1 MSGASFE
8 PYRGKFYRLLHPRPT
23 VVVVTKCEDRLNAA
37 PFSWNTPVSED
48 PPVIAVAMGR
58 STFTRQC
65 LRSNPEATV
74 NVIPPGLAGA
84 AYELGNSS
92 GRTDDKISR
101 LGLELVPGSAV
112 SVPGLAGAVAIYEVK
127 EEASVEVGAMD
138 LVLMRVLA
146 VRARTGIA
154 GEDGLLLDRANVALH
169 GAGEQ
174 FFRVHPEPLPIR

>member
-58 STFTRQC
+58 STFTREC

-127 EEASVEVGAMD
+127 EEASVEVGIMD